1 MTAHKTHISRCL
13 LALSLLSAG
22 CASTAPNPSASHVTS
37 FASTLGSVQAVDKP
51 VGPQSTISNPAEG
64 TRLFQLAVQQ
74 FEQQHT
80 QQALQLFEQS
90 AAADPTQP
98 ATHNN
103 LGILYKQTGQ
113 LDKAIDAYRRAIAQQ
128 SIYPDAYYN
137 LALAYRAKGEFNEA
151 EQAYLKALD
160 QNSQFTDARYNLG
173 ILYELYLGQPGKAL
187 EQYQAYLQLNGLHAK
202 DVSTWASAL
211 ERLVPKPAALSAPST
226 PQTPPAPAQPAHASP
241 QTAPV
246 TQNNQTDSS
255 TPGGTA
261 PPASSALPSIQPAT
275 PQGGTAP

>member
-1 MTAHKTHISRCL
+1 MTAHRKHISRCL
-13 LALSLLSAG
+13 LALSLMTAG
-22 CASTAPNPSASHVTS
+22 CASTAPQNSSGHVTS
-37 FASTLGSVQAVDKP
+37 LASTLGSVQAADKP
-51 VGPQSTISNPAEG
+51 GGPQPTASNPAEG

-74 FEQQHT
+74 AEQQHT
-80 QQALQLFEQS
+80 QEALRLFEQS

-113 LDKAIDAYRRAIAQQ
+113 LDKAIDAYRQAIAQQ
-128 SIYPDAYYN
+128 SIYPDAFYN

-151 EQAYLKALD
+151 EKAYLKALA

-187 EQYQAYLQLNGLHAK
+187 EQYQAYLKLNGLHAK

-211 ERLVPKPAALSAPST
+211 ERLVPKPAVAAPA
-226 PQTPPAPAQPAHASP
+226 PETPPASAQPAQASP

-246 TQNNQTDSS
+246 TRNNQTGSS
-255 TPGGTA
+255 TPSGTV
-261 PPASSALPSIQPAT
+261 PPASSAQPSIQPAT
-275 PQGGTAP
+275 PQGGAAP

>member
-1 MTAHKTHISRCL
+1 MTAHRTHISRYL
-13 LALSLLSAG
+13 LALSLLTAG
-22 CASTAPNPSASHVTS
+22 CASTIPKHSSGHVTS
-37 FASTLGSVQAVDKP
+37 LASTLGSVQAADTP
-51 VGPQSTISNPAEG
+51 GGPQSNPSNPAEG
-64 TRLFQLAVQQ
+64 TRLFQLAIQQ
-74 FEQQHT
+74 SEQQHT

-113 LDKAIDAYRRAIAQQ
+113 LDKAIDAYRQAIAQQ

-137 LALAYRAKGEFNEA
+137 LALAYRAKGEFSEA
-151 EQAYLKALD
+151 EKAYLKALD

-187 EQYQAYLQLNGLHAK
+187 EQYQAYLQLNGHHAK

-211 ERLVPKPAALSAPST
+211 ERLVPKPAASAAPPA
-226 PQTPPAPAQPAHASP
+226 PQTPPAPAQPAQASP

-246 TQNNQTDSS
+246 TQNNQTGSS
-255 TPGGTA
+255 TPSGTV
-261 PPASSALPSIQPAT
+261 PPASSALPSVQPAT
-275 PQGGTAP
+275 PQGGAAP